1 VSKRDE
7 VLKTLQDYFAAW
19 DRGDVEAGTSY
30 FAENMVVH
38 MGGGSELSGEYHGRE
53 DFVTNWVKRVE
64 DYTDSWTF
72 HGNDLLMA
80 GDDGVALMVHE
91 QWTRGDRKVMCK
103 RLAIY
108 KIVGGEMPEC
118 WFTDVNA
125 AEVDKFFDEIKTGA
139 A

>member
-1 VSKRDE
+1 MNKKDE
-7 VLKTLQDYFAAW
+7 VLATLEDYFAAW
-19 DRGDVEAGTSY
+19 GRGDVEAGTSY

-38 MGGGSELSGEYHGRE
+38 MGGGSKLSGEYHSRE

-64 DYTDSWTF
+64 AYTDSWTF

-91 QWTRGDRKVMCK
+91 QWTRGERKVMCN

-108 KIVGGEMPEC
+108 KIVEGEMPEC

-125 AEVDKFFDEIKTGA
+125 AEVDEFFDEID
-139 A
+139 

>member
-1 VSKRDE
+1 MSKRDE
-7 VLKTLQDYFAAW
+7 VLKTLEDYHAAW
-19 DRGDVEAGTSY
+19 ARGDVDAGISY
-30 FAENMVVH
+30 FAEDMIVH
-38 MGGGSELSGEYHGRE
+38 MGGGSKLSGEYRSRA

-103 RLAIY
+103 RLGIY
-108 KIVGGEMPEC
+108 KIVDGEMPEC

-125 AEVDKFFDEIKTGA
+125 AEVDSFFDEID
-139 A
+139 